1 MRRALLLTLV
11 AMTVAA
17 ASSDAQVIVS
27 LLRPPPNQLRM
38 ADLWKITLTNTTG
51 QTLQVYLRGFVT
63 EVVAGQIADA
73 QSKVFSL
80 PPGTHFLTGNDVSPI
95 TVNEAR
101 EPYKGIATATG
112 TVPSGEYEVCVYVK
126 LASND
131 EDLGHDCYTQRI
143 EQVTPSIPVSP
154 GNESYVMETWPT
166 FVWTPPVPLPDG
178 IRPEYT
184 IRIVEVIGEQTGY
197 DAMTSNPAWYT
208 RDGILTSIF
217 VYPTSARSF
226 QVGKRYA
233 WQISARAETLSLGES
248 EIWSFTYGP
257 NPDDPTLNDDE

>member
-1 MRRALLLTLV
+1 MLRLLVLFPAALL
-11 AMTVAA
+11 AMAA
-17 ASSDAQVIVS
+17 TSDAQVMVT
-27 LLRPPPNQLRM
+27 LLRPPPNQLRA
-38 ADLWKITLTNTTG
+38 ADLWKITLTNTTD

-63 EVVAGQIADA
+63 EITAGQIADA

-80 PPGTHFLTGNDVSPI
+80 PPGTQYLTGNDVAPI
-95 TVNEAR
+95 KVNEAR
-101 EPYKGIATATG
+101 EPYKGIVTATG

-131 EDLGHDCYTQRI
+131 EEVGHDCYTQRI

-154 GNESYVMETWPT
+154 GNETYVNETWPT

-184 IRIVEVIGEQTGY
+184 IRIVEVVGEQTSY

-226 QVGKRYA
+226 QVGQRYA
-233 WQISARAETLSLGES
+233 WQISARAATLSLGES

-257 NPDDPTLNDDE
+257 NPEDPTLDDDD